1 LDVFPEALEGTSFW
15 DLICED
21 SVRLLKAAF
30 MDSLAARDPDSDTA
44 LLGSGVWELRLKNK
58 DSKYML
64 VTLNGVVHFKGEA
77 PECVCCIRP
86 LRSEQ
91 QQQQQ
96 QSSPQSSKRQVSVT
110 VDGSSNININVDGV
124 NDDDGSNNKD
134 KNNVSCSDGDASRTS
149 DGSNGTQQQSVLS
162 RINPSGLSIQAQDE
176 VATEAKHR
184 NKKFR
189 RMMHHQADEE
199 ADNKK
204 NNHNHVINGGEADGT
219 NNSVRI
225 SDGDIDS
232 LDGLDSDESN

>member
-1 LDVFPEALEGTSFW
+1 
-15 DLICED
+15 
-21 SVRLLKAAF
+21 

-91 QQQQQ
+91 QQQQLPEQQQ

-110 VDGSSNININVDGV
+110 VDGNSNININVDGV

-162 RINPSGLSIQAQDE
+162 RHNPSGLSIQAQDE

-199 ADNKK
+199 ADTKN